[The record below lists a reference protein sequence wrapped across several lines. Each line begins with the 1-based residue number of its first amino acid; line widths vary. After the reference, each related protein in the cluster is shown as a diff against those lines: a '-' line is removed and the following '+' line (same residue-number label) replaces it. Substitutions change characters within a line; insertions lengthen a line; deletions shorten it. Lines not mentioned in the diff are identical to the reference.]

1 VVDEDARDRSLD
13 TREKI
18 LTQAAAAATARRLQ
32 REGKPVKLA
41 TGYFDPMLAGH
52 ARRLEALRDDTAT
65 LMVVVADPPRP
76 ILPARAR
83 AELVAAL
90 RVVDYVVLPEGG
102 CLEPFLTQLEA
113 AEITRGEVADEELTR
128 DLIRHVHTRQRAG

>member
-1 VVDEDARDRSLD
+1 MRDARDRDLD

-18 LTQAAAAATARRLQ
+18 LTQAAAVATARRLRQ
-32 REGKPVKLA
+32 EGTPVKLA
-41 TGYFDPMLAGH
+41 TGLFDPVLAGH
-52 ARRLEALRDDTAT
+52 ARRLEALTEDGAP

-90 RVVDYVVLPEGG
+90 RVVDYVVLPDEGR
-102 CLEPFLTQLEA
+102 LERLLTQLEA
-113 AEITRGEVADEELTR
+113 AEIARGEVADEGLTR

>member
-1 VVDEDARDRSLD
+1 LQCARDRDLD

-18 LTQAAAAATARRLQ
+18 LTQAEAVETARRLR
-32 REGKPVKLA
+32 REGHPLKLA
-41 TGYFDPMLAGH
+41 TGWFDPVLAGH
-52 ARRLEALRDDTAT
+52 ARRLEALGDKSVR
-65 LMVVVADPPRP
+65 LMVVVADPDSP

-90 RVVDYVVLPEGG
+90 RVVDYVVLPEEG
-102 CLEPFLTQLEA
+102 CLEHLLTQLEA
-113 AEITRGEVADEELTR
+113 VEIARGEVADEELTR

>member
-1 VVDEDARDRSLD
+1 MQDARDRNLD

-18 LTQAAAAATARRLQ
+18 LTQAAAVETARRLR
-32 REGKPVKLA
+32 REGHPLKLA
-41 TGYFDPMLAGH
+41 TGWFDPVLAGH
-52 ARRLEALRDDTAT
+52 ARRLEALQDGSAP
-65 LMVVVADPPRP
+65 LMVVVADPRSP

-90 RVVDYVVLPEGG
+90 RMVDYVVLPEKG
-102 CLEPFLTQLEA
+102 CLEHLLKQLEA
-113 AEITRGEVADEELTR
+113 VEIARGEAEDEQLTR